1 MHRQQSC
8 FHRVVTGGSSNARIC
23 HICISAKTVNLSGII
38 HYSVIIKVI
47 IILMII
53 IIIINNDL
61 NLHITFTTFKNSQYV
76 TVFHVS
82 AGFMVSLLEKRFLV
96 MSVQNVI
103 PESSVTVSDNM
114 KLTRSLS
121 ATIFD

>member
-1 MHRQQSC
+1 
-8 FHRVVTGGSSNARIC
+8 
-23 HICISAKTVNLSGII
+23 
-38 HYSVIIKVI
+38 
-47 IILMII
+47 MII
-53 IIIINNDL
+53 TVIINNDL

-82 AGFMVSLLEKRFLV
+82 AGFMVSLLEKKKFLV